1 MSYQEKYRCLFFYPK
16 RKTVSIHRSDAYLR
30 FYQDF
35 VDKLREVFNKLELI
49 MEGEPAIYLSDPV
62 WRACAL
68 SLWDTDRDG
77 YITEEEANV
86 GRLIRFNEFTDA
98 DKIQILDLSNL
109 AIWTSDGWKNLTG
122 VKEVYFGKKTGMTK
136 LFYQCFMNN
145 TSIELLDIGESILET
160 ERMVCYGATNLKK
173 VVLNNVLTR
182 IDGMA
187 FRDCIS
193 LTEISDIP
201 DTCTGIYGDYNA
213 ESFRNCSSLKK
224 LVVGAGIQKIGGSTF
239 RDCTSMES
247 FYIKATTP
255 PAMGDNCFTNNPCN
269 IYVPHA
275 SVDAYKAATN
285 WSQYA
290 SRIYGYDF

>member
-1 MSYQEKYRCLFFYPK
+1 
-16 RKTVSIHRSDAYLR
+16 
-30 FYQDF
+30 
-35 VDKLREVFNKLELI
+35 

-145 TSIELLDIGESILET
+145 T
-160 ERMVCYGATNLKK
+160 
-173 VVLNNVLTR
+173 
-182 IDGMA
+182 